1 MAVGGGLLASS
12 PDHEAG
18 DVPTPAAGSSK
29 KTSDMAT
36 LTQRP
41 TTGSG
46 LVPGKVWACE
56 QSIVNTDLGL
66 GNVADSVC
74 VFVSVRVCV
83 CEISGLLF
91 STIHTATQASTHC
104 WVQPYT
110 LLKSYPLHTT
120 VLPAAMRL
128 GE

>member
-1 MAVGGGLLASS
+1 M
-12 PDHEAG
+12 AG

-36 LTQRP
+36 LSQRP

-83 CEISGLLF
+83 CVKYLVSCSQLYTRLGLIIHRHL
-91 STIHTATQASTHC
+91 HTAGYNLTHC
-104 WVQPYT
+104 SSLTLYT
-110 LLKSYPLHTT
+110 LLSCLQP
-120 VLPAAMRL
+120 
-128 GE
+128 